1 MSILQ
6 KIGERNDK
14 EMSEIKQWAVNICI
28 TLVATAVFSML
39 VPNGSMEKVL
49 KFTISLFFV
58 SCLLTPFLVGLPQID
73 WEAQTTYQ
81 ADYTDLTGKIN
92 EQLIKQSEMSVCRVV
107 KTILEKE
114 KISYEKISADVNIS
128 SDNSIFIS
136 KIYIELPVKETK
148 NLQKVR
154 QLVKEE
160 CQIETQVVLS
170 S

>member
-1 MSILQ
+1 MGSEYLYHPGGNRGVFYARSERKYGKSL
-6 KIGERNDK
+6 KIYNQSLFCLLSFD
-14 EMSEIKQWAVNICI
+14 
-28 TLVATAVFSML
+28 AVFGWFASNRL
-39 VPNGSMEKVL
+39 
-49 KFTISLFFV
+49 
-58 SCLLTPFLVGLPQID
+58 
-73 WEAQTTYQ
+73 EAQTTYQ

-92 EQLIKQSEMSVCRVV
+92 EQLIKQSEMSICRVV
-107 KTILEKE
+107 KTILVEE
-114 KISYEKISADVNIS
+114 KISYEKISADVNIL

>member
-1 MSILQ
+1 MRI
-6 KIGERNDK
+6 
-14 EMSEIKQWAVNICI
+14 
-28 TLVATAVFSML
+28 
-39 VPNGSMEKVL
+39 
-49 KFTISLFFV
+49 
-58 SCLLTPFLVGLPQID
+58 
-73 WEAQTTYQ
+73 
-81 ADYTDLTGKIN
+81 
-92 EQLIKQSEMSVCRVV
+92 CRVV
-107 KTILEKE
+107 KTILVEE
-114 KISYEKISADVNIS
+114 KISYEKISADVNIL

>member
-1 MSILQ
+1 MAEL
-6 KIGERNDK
+6 
-14 EMSEIKQWAVNICI
+14 KQWAVNICI
-28 TLVATAVFSML
+28 TLAATAVFSML

-49 KFTISLFFV
+49 KFTISIFFV
-58 SCLLTPFLVGLPQID
+58 SCLLTPFFVGLPQID
-73 WEAQTTYQ
+73 WEAQITYQ
-81 ADYTDLTGKIN
+81 SDYADLTGKIN

-107 KTILEKE
+107 KSILEEE

-148 NLQKVR
+148 NIQKVR
-154 QLVKEE
+154 QLIQEE
-160 CQIETQVVLS
+160 CQIETQVALS

>member
-1 MSILQ
+1 
-6 KIGERNDK
+6 
-14 EMSEIKQWAVNICI
+14 MSEIKQWAVNICI
-28 TLVATAVFSML
+28 TLAATAVFSML

-58 SCLLTPFLVGLPQID
+58 CCLLTPFLVGLPQI
-73 WEAQTTYQ
+73 AQTTYQ

-92 EQLIKQSEMSVCRVV
+92 EQLIKQSEMSICRAV
-107 KTILEKE
+107 KTILVEE
-114 KISYEKISADVNIS
+114 KISYEKISADVNIL

>member
-1 MSILQ
+1 MSI
-6 KIGERNDK
+6 
-14 EMSEIKQWAVNICI
+14 
-28 TLVATAVFSML
+28 
-39 VPNGSMEKVL
+39 
-49 KFTISLFFV
+49 
-58 SCLLTPFLVGLPQID
+58 
-73 WEAQTTYQ
+73 
-81 ADYTDLTGKIN
+81 
-92 EQLIKQSEMSVCRVV
+92 CRVV
-107 KTILEKE
+107 KTILVEE
-114 KISYEKISADVNIS
+114 KISYEKISADVHML